1 MVNGR
6 VQSEQIFKWIA
17 QMIRTIF
24 QMIRKYIFNL
34 LLSIINMSMQTVNLV
49 NSLPSLDIM
58 DDSESSSHQVTIK
71 DDLPTVSEKFSDY
84 DGEY

>member
-1 MVNGR
+1 LMEEYKVSKYSNGLTDDPNDF
-6 VQSEQIFKWIA
+6 SDDP
-17 QMIRTIF
+17 
-24 QMIRKYIFNL
+24 KYIFNL

-71 DDLPTVSEKFSDY
+71 DDLPTVSENFSDY